1 MFKENSNHLLSAE
14 NSSDSTDL
22 TIKNTKSSSYN
33 INEVGRE
40 DTKPLKTS
48 KKPFLGGYR
57 NKLTGQI
64 FHHAFTQTRPSPW
77 KYEFVLRFNR
87 DAQTVEMKDKSQQT
101 PKDASTQVQA
111 RNIYLSIEN
120 DKILETTNNYIY
132 ADEIKKEYL
141 NKIITLQKYIRSW
154 LAFRELLRRKKKALL
169 QILWDKEQ
177 IKIKRKEDADWLQ
190 NLEKRKLN
198 PKTADDFRLIFSD
211 LQKWLN
217 SETKSISE
225 VRSGADCKA
234 AMWLLVNSEVAR
246 IEDVNKKKDKF
257 EHEQYIQRREKFL
270 EKAAK
275 SKMWKASN
283 DTAQVHTGT
292 TLRATYLHDL
302 YQTLSTKYI
311 SVQDRVDALKNLK
324 AILKPYHSK
333 LTDNLIQ
340 LANREIDLHIRG
352 IKNVHLEG
360 LQNRIR
366 NLFWQFAKKPV
377 YNPEMQLLT
386 KMKKDDTSSP
396 YIMCCSACK
405 SFYILPINSTDEI
418 LGKSVIENYF
428 TKCKKCLNIENEAW
442 IRKDLELY
450 KRILRIL
457 ISEEEKKSSKSSIIY
472 ILRPSDIGYLVEKI
486 WKHQS
491 CLSCSKND
499 LELELT
505 RFNMDK
511 NWTPWN
517 CLLVTRQE
525 ANVLSK
531 IPESE
536 PKYDKKFKMCVSQK
550 HAEARKYFATI
561 PRFLPYLVEDSDASL
576 KTNI

>member
-1 MFKENSNHLLSAE
+1 
-14 NSSDSTDL
+14 
-22 TIKNTKSSSYN
+22 
-33 INEVGRE
+33 
-40 DTKPLKTS
+40 
-48 KKPFLGGYR
+48 
-57 NKLTGQI
+57 
-64 FHHAFTQTRPSPW
+64 
-77 KYEFVLRFNR
+77 
-87 DAQTVEMKDKSQQT
+87 MKDKSQQT

-141 NKIITLQKYIRSW
+141 N
-154 LAFRELLRRKKKALL
+154 
-169 QILWDKEQ
+169 
-177 IKIKRKEDADWLQ
+177 
-190 NLEKRKLN
+190 
-198 PKTADDFRLIFSD
+198 
-211 LQKWLN
+211 
-217 SETKSISE
+217 
-225 VRSGADCKA
+225 
-234 AMWLLVNSEVAR
+234 
-246 IEDVNKKKDKF
+246 
-257 EHEQYIQRREKFL
+257 
-270 EKAAK
+270 
-275 SKMWKASN
+275 
-283 DTAQVHTGT
+283 
-292 TLRATYLHDL
+292 
-302 YQTLSTKYI
+302 
-311 SVQDRVDALKNLK
+311 
-324 AILKPYHSK
+324 KPYHSK

-499 LELELT
+499 LVIRVNTL
-505 RFNMDK
+505 
-511 NWTPWN
+511 
-517 CLLVTRQE
+517 
-525 ANVLSK
+525 
-531 IPESE
+531 
-536 PKYDKKFKMCVSQK
+536 
-550 HAEARKYFATI
+550 
-561 PRFLPYLVEDSDASL
+561 
-576 KTNI
+576 